1 MTMKANKIDQLVWAA
16 VFSETDEDKAAAR
29 AKLARAGREAGIVPA
44 SINDFYLARGREE
57 LPLDFTV
64 PAINIRGMAY
74 NTARAAFQAAVED
87 EVGAVIFEIARSEMG
102 YTAQPPHEY
111 VAVITAA
118 ALREGWSGPLF
129 IQGDHFQA
137 KTNDKGQP
145 KINEIESIK
154 TLIKNSL
161 SAGFYNIDIDM
172 STLVDLKQADI
183 NDQQKP
189 NAHYS
194 AQLTKW
200 IRELEPKGVTVSV
213 GGEIGHIGGKNST
226 VEDFRAYI
234 DQYQAQLPAGMTG
247 MSKVSVQTGTHHG
260 GVVLA
265 DGSLA
270 DVDVDFSILSKISRV
285 ARDKYKIGGT
295 VQHGASTL
303 PDEYFAQF
311 VQSEAIE
318 VHLATGFQNIIMD
331 HDVFPKDLLKKM
343 HAWLD
348 KNKADERK
356 PDQTDEQFYYKLRK
370 KAWGEFKRQTW
381 EIDDEIQARLRETL
395 RERFS
400 FMYRELN
407 VVKTQ
412 NLVQSV
418 VKPTV
423 VKKDEK
429 EFVAQAE
436 APNDVEGLAD

>member
-1 MTMKANKIDQLVWAA
+1 MKANKIDQLVWAA